1 MHLYSP
7 GSRQSTGIQN
17 MPQIFFAHVSHAN
30 LPSGATVLFRT
41 HNSPEAHTYAL
52 STEAAATAG
61 AATAT
66 VLVRLAAERFVGLR
80 PAAAAF
86 PDATL
91 FLVLALVPVTAK
103 TSVATFGGSF
113 SWATVATFGGSF
125 NWATVVVVLSSPVEA
140 IVSLSL
146 LLANNPSLSVSPSPS
161 LCSMAGALAG
171 ALVRALAGDLARLR
185 VGAFGARPRA
195 FARVVV
201 LGTRDLVFGPLFP
214 AIASVPFPPLAVVL
228 AGEFFFVAGR
238 DVGL

>member
-1 MHLYSP
+1 
-7 GSRQSTGIQN
+7 

-113 SWATVATFGGSF
+113 
-125 NWATVVVVLSSPVEA
+125 NWATVVVVLSAPVVA

-201 LGTRDLVFGPLFP
+201 LGTRDLVFGPLFS